1 MEPEVSRHDGAPVL
15 VWRFGSPLQ
24 VVSSAPVGGGIG
36 TRAWILNVQVPSDY
50 SRIDLAAHVDEIAR
64 AHGCTGAGTGMLT
77 AAPVTDV
84 RHAVDG
90 DVVAYATVG
99 VTRPTWAAD
108 ADDAISAYVPGTIN
122 IVVFVPW
129 PLGEAALVNAVIT
142 ATEAKSQALF
152 EAGVPGTGTASDAV
166 CVACPADGA
175 AEPFAGPRS
184 RAGAS
189 IARAVHAAVASGV
202 EWPR

>member
-1 MEPEVSRHDGAPVL
+1 VEPEVSRHDGAPVL
-15 VWRFGSPLQ
+15 VWRFASPLQ
-24 VVSSAPVGGGIG
+24 LVSSAPVGGGIG
-36 TRAWILNVQVPSDY
+36 TRGWIVNVQVPSDY
-50 SRIDLAAHVDEIAR
+50 SRVDLAAHVDEIAR
-64 AHGCTGAGTGMLT
+64 ASGCTGAGTGMLT
-77 AAPVTDV
+77 AAPVADV
-84 RHAVDG
+84 RRAVDG
-90 DVVAYATVG
+90 GVVAYATVG

-108 ADDAISAYVPGTIN
+108 ADDAISAYVPGTVN
-122 IVVFVPW
+122 TVVFVPW
-129 PLGEAALVNAVIT
+129 RLGEAALVNAVIT